1 MSNYLPDLRQGD
13 EYIVCIDM
21 SGWDAEKKIQ
31 VHEPTDLTGY
41 KAWFTLK
48 KDFLD
53 TDEQAALQFSSIAGT
68 NDADNPLGG
77 IMYLVIPSSIMSNVQ
92 AGVYFYDVQIKRP
105 GSAGEGIKTLLP
117 PWDDP
122 TDTIQVLPQI
132 TRAIE

>member
-13 EYIVCIDM
+13 ECTIAIDM
-21 SGWDAEKKIQ
+21 TNGGVNS
-31 VHEPTDLTGY
+31 TDLTDY

-48 KDFLD
+48 KDILD
-53 TDEQAALQFSSIAGT
+53 TDEQAALQFSSVAGA
-68 NDADNPLGG
+68 NDADNPTGG
-77 IMYLVIPSSIMSNVQ
+77 IMYLVIPSSIMNNVE

-122 TDTIQVLPQI
+122 NDTIQVLPQI

>member
-13 EYIVCIDM
+13 EYTIAVDM
-21 SGWDAEKKIQ
+21 SNGG
-31 VHEPTDLTGY
+31 VNPTDLTGY

-48 KDFLD
+48 KDILD
-53 TDEQAALQFSSIAGT
+53 TDEQAALQFSSVAGD
-68 NDADNPLGG
+68 NAADNPTGG
-77 IMYLVIPSSIMSNVQ
+77 IMYLVIPSSMMNNVE

-105 GSAGEGIKTLLP
+105 AAAGEGIKTLLP

-122 TDTIQVLPQI
+122 NDTIQVLPQI